1 MYNVSAAVA
10 VTDKTNKQKQ
20 NCFNISFKVS
30 HQKDLFFLW
39 FVNFNKTTVYLNLS
53 QTICNTQCHAYIT
66 NISKDVSSKDL
77 HKKRVQRGSKV
88 AGFTYLVIFSTKT
101 TMHYSIL
108 KH

>member
-77 HKKRVQRGSKV
+77 HKKKSSKRKQSCWI
-88 AGFTYLVIFSTKT
+88 YLFGNFF
-101 TMHYSIL
+101 Y
-108 KH
+108 